1 MDRNQVEQ
9 VRRFNRLVTRRIGAL
24 SDDYLSRGR
33 PLGEARLIFEV
44 GAAGGTDLGRLRS
57 MLGLDSGYM
66 SRLLRSLE
74 AQEMVEVRRKVGD
87 GRAREVIPTAKG
99 RKEFAAYDSRS
110 AKLAQSV
117 LSPLNEAQR
126 ERLVA
131 AMAEVERLIRASFVT
146 IAEESPRSADGRWC
160 REQYF
165 AELAQ
170 RFDGG
175 FDIATGDPSDSADLL
190 PPSGSFVVARLEGEP
205 VGCGGLKTLDAGTGE
220 VKRVWTAASARGIG
234 VAGRIMQ
241 WLEQR
246 AREMGFSVV
255 RLDTNRSLTEAQA
268 LYRKLGYREIGRY
281 NDNPYASHFFEKLL

>member
-1 MDRNQVEQ
+1 MNDDQIEQ
-9 VRRFNRLVTRRIGAL
+9 VRRFNRLVTRRIGVL

-33 PLGEARLIFEV
+33 PLGEARLIFEI
-44 GAAGGTDLGRLRS
+44 GAAGGMGLGRLRN

-74 AQEMVEVRRKVGD
+74 AQEMIEVRRKPGD
-87 GRAREVIPTAKG
+87 GRAREVVPTARG

-110 AKLAQSV
+110 AKFARSM
-117 LSPLNEAQR
+117 LSPLGEAQR

-131 AMAEVERLIRASFVT
+131 AMAEIERLIRASFVT
-146 IAEESPRSADGRWC
+146 IADESPRSADGRWC

-165 AELAQ
+165 AELAR

-175 FDIATGDPSDSADLL
+175 FDTATGDPSDSADLL
-190 PPSGSFVVARLEGEP
+190 PPSGSFLVARLDGEP
-205 VGCGGLKTLDAGTGE
+205 VGCGGLKTLDRETGE
-220 VKRVWTAASARGIG
+220 IKRVWTAASARGIG

-241 WLEQR
+241 RLEELAKEQGF
-246 AREMGFSVV
+246 ARL

-268 LYRKLGYREIGRY
+268 LYRKLGYHEIGRY
-281 NDNPYASHFFEKLL
+281 NDNPYAHHFFEKPL

>member
-1 MDRNQVEQ
+1 MNDDQIEQ
-9 VRRFNRLVTRRIGAL
+9 VRRFNRLVTRRIGVL

-33 PLGEARLIFEV
+33 PLGEARLIFEI
-44 GAAGGTDLGRLRS
+44 GAAGGMGLGRLRN

-74 AQEMVEVRRKVGD
+74 AQEMIEVRRKPGD
-87 GRAREVIPTAKG
+87 GRAREVVPTARG

-110 AKLAQSV
+110 AKFARSM
-117 LSPLNEAQR
+117 LSPLGEAQR

-131 AMAEVERLIRASFVT
+131 AMAEIERLIRASFVT
-146 IAEESPRSADGRWC
+146 IADESPRSADGRWC

-165 AELAQ
+165 AELAR

-175 FDIATGDPSDSADLL
+175 FDTATGDPSDSADLL
-190 PPSGSFVVARLEGEP
+190 PPSGSFLVARLDGEP
-205 VGCGGLKTLDAGTGE
+205 VGCGGLKTLDRETGE
-220 VKRVWTAASARGIG
+220 IKRVWTAASARGIG

-241 WLEQR
+241 RLEELAKEQ
-246 AREMGFSVV
+246 GFTRL

-268 LYRKLGYREIGRY
+268 LYRKLGYHEIGRY
-281 NDNPYASHFFEKLL
+281 NDNPYAHHFFEKPL

>member
-1 MDRNQVEQ
+1 MNDDQIEQ
-9 VRRFNRLVTRRIGAL
+9 VRRFNRLVTRRIGVL

-33 PLGEARLIFEV
+33 PLGEARLIFEI
-44 GAAGGTDLGRLRS
+44 GASGGMGLGRLRN

-74 AQEMVEVRRKVGD
+74 AQEMIEVRRKPGD
-87 GRAREVIPTAKG
+87 GRAREVVPTAKG

-110 AKLAQSV
+110 AKFARSM
-117 LSPLNEAQR
+117 LSPLGEAQR

-131 AMAEVERLIRASFVT
+131 AMAEIERLIRASFVT
-146 IAEESPRSADGRWC
+146 IADESPRSADGRWC

-165 AELAQ
+165 AELAR

-175 FDIATGDPSDSADLL
+175 FDTATGDPSDSADLL
-190 PPSGSFVVARLEGEP
+190 PPSGSFLVARLDGEP
-205 VGCGGLKTLDAGTGE
+205 VGCGGLKTLDRETGE

-241 WLEQR
+241 RLEELAKEQGF
-246 AREMGFSVV
+246 ARL

-268 LYRKLGYREIGRY
+268 LYRKLGYHEIGRY
-281 NDNPYASHFFEKLL
+281 NDNPYAHHFFEKPL

>member
-1 MDRNQVEQ
+1 MNDDQIEQ
-9 VRRFNRLVTRRIGAL
+9 VRRFNRLVTRRIGVL

-33 PLGEARLIFEV
+33 PLGEARLIFEI
-44 GAAGGTDLGRLRS
+44 GAAGGMGLGRLRN

-74 AQEMVEVRRKVGD
+74 AQEMIEVRRKPGD
-87 GRAREVIPTAKG
+87 GRAREVVPTARG

-110 AKLAQSV
+110 AKFARSM
-117 LSPLNEAQR
+117 LSPLGEAQR

-131 AMAEVERLIRASFVT
+131 AMAEIERLIRASFVT
-146 IAEESPRSADGRWC
+146 IADESPRSADGRWC

-165 AELAQ
+165 AELAR

-175 FDIATGDPSDSADLL
+175 FDTATGDPSDSADLL
-190 PPSGSFVVARLEGEP
+190 PPSGSFLVARLDGEP
-205 VGCGGLKTLDAGTGE
+205 VGCGGLKTLDRETGE

-241 WLEQR
+241 RLEELAKEQ
-246 AREMGFSVV
+246 GFTRL

-268 LYRKLGYREIGRY
+268 LYRKLGYHEIGRY
-281 NDNPYASHFFEKLL
+281 NDNPYAHHFFEKPL